1 MKHYLFALVMLL
13 SAMTLTAQTGTLKD
27 LSAKDVTRLEKAIG
41 LMDNGMPETAI
52 DIIESLLRTYPDNYD
67 VLYELGYAY
76 SVTKDYDKLLELCK
90 QLKKHPMA
98 NFQVYQMEGNT
109 LDYMGKR
116 KEAIK
121 AYNEGL
127 KKFPDA
133 GLLYVEQ
140 AIISEH
146 EQDYDQAVL
155 LYEKAIEV
163 EPSLASPYY
172 HLAKLYSMSTE
183 PVWAL
188 VYGQVACLLEPG
200 TNRSIE
206 MSKLM
211 YDIYQDHIQIDNEQG
226 TIKSTLTETHTININ
241 QDTSVIEIPLP
252 LGYEAAMLRSLAGT
266 TSLDLKNLVEVKRR
280 FIEEFH
286 RMYKDYYDV
295 SILNFDYKV
304 LKSGYWEPYC
314 MWLLQSGDEEA
325 FGQWL
330 ESDSASAAMEAF
342 VDWYNQDIFKPTKE
356 KPTLRTKVYLQ
367 DNLNIP
373 PFEEIADA
381 KGCREHKADAQR
393 LARWILEQPFD
404 TTSTMKK
411 KVNAFVIAW
420 GSVSDEVSLT
430 LRDSP
435 VGSSPCGVMATICA
449 LLDYAITNNVK
460 DPGEEGFRYA
470 VKTAIAY
477 MERNGED
484 LSEEAKSFLNMT
496 SEQQDQLL
504 HQYYI
509 KN

>member
-1 MKHYLFALVMLL
+1 MKHTLLTLVMLL
-13 SAMTLTAQTGTLKD
+13 SALVLTAQTGTLQD
-27 LSAKDVTRLEKAIG
+27 LSAKDRTRLEKAVE

-52 DIIESLLRTYPDNYD
+52 DIIETLIKVYPDNYD
-67 VLYELGYAY
+67 IMYELGYAY
-76 SVTKDYDKLLELCK
+76 NVTGDYDKLLKLCN

-127 KKFPDA
+127 KRFPDA
-133 GLLYVEQ
+133 GMLYVEQ

-146 EQDYDQAVL
+146 EQDYDQAVM

-163 EPSLASPYY
+163 EPDLASPYY
-172 HLAKLYSMSTE
+172 HLAKLYAMSTE

-188 VYGQVACLLEPG
+188 LYGEVARLLEPSN
-200 TNRSIE
+200 NRSNE

-211 YDIYQDHIQIDNEQG
+211 YDIYQDHIQFDNEQG
-226 TIKSTLTETHTININ
+226 TINSTLTETHTINVN
-241 QDTSVIEIPLP
+241 QDTSVVEIPLP
-252 LGYEAAMLRSLAGT
+252 LGYEMAMLRSLAGA

-280 FIEEFH
+280 FTEEFH
-286 RMYKDYYDV
+286 EMYKDYYDV
-295 SILNFDYKV
+295 PILDFDYKV
-304 LKSGYWEPYC
+304 FKNGYWEPYC
-314 MWLLQSGDEEA
+314 MWLLQKGDEKAYE
-325 FGQWL
+325 QWL
-330 ESDSASAAMEAF
+330 ENDSATAALK
-342 VDWYNQDIFKPTKE
+342 D
-356 KPTLRTKVYLQ
+356 R
-367 DNLNIP
+367 LNIP
-373 PFEEIADA
+373 PFEEIGDAD
-381 KGCREHKADAQR
+381 GCRKHKLDAQR
-393 LARWILEQPFD
+393 LARWVLEQPFD
-404 TTSTMKK
+404 TTSTLKL
-411 KVNAFVIAW
+411 KVNAYIITWATN
-420 GSVSDEVSLT
+420 SDEVSLT

-435 VGSSPCGVMATICA
+435 VGTSPCGVMATICA
-449 LLDYAITNNVK
+449 LIDYAITNNVK

-477 MERNGED
+477 MERNGEE

-509 KN
+509 RN